1 MNLLIL
7 SRPGIRIFQ
16 ILRRSETAWHALK
29 FYEPI
34 EISVGLYIQV
44 GSISAGLSLA
54 SDLKYFIRK
63 YGVSHFFEIRP
74 GIFCTPAIARGLYL
88 DRNLPDNHSDSHRY
102 WLWIRND
109 GEVMRYCQR
118 PDDITYSGEE
128 GDMGGYIFEIT
139 CNEPEYKICKDLIL
153 K

>member
-16 ILRRSETAWHALK
+16 ILRRSETAWHALQ

-34 EISVGLYIQV
+34 EITVGLYIQV

-54 SDLKYFIRK
+54 SDLRYFIRK

-88 DRNLPDNHSDSHRY
+88 DRNLPESHDVSNRY
-102 WLWIRND
+102 WLWIQNN
-109 GEVMRYCQR
+109 GEVLRYRQR
-118 PDDITYSGEE
+118 PEDIIYPGEE
-128 GDMGGYIFEIT
+128 EEMGGYIFEII
-139 CNEPEYKICKDLIL
+139 CNEQEYKIL
-153 K
+153 KLV